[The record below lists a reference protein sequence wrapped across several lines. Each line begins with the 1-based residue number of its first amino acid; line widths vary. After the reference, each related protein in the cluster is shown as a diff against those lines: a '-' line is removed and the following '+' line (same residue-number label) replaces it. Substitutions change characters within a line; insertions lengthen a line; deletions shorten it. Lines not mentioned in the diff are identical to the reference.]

1 MKKNISI
8 NLQGIIFQIEEDGYE
23 QLSRYLASIRTYF
36 SNYEGHEEIVADIE
50 ARIAEIFSARVSPVK
65 QVITQE
71 DVQYLITRMGN
82 VTDFEVEEPLEEEA
96 YASAG
101 GAAGTEAGA
110 EAGAGAA
117 YAAGP
122 KKLYRDMNNKVIAGV
137 SSGIANYLKVDPL
150 WLRLFFVMLVLLGVV
165 SAGVS
170 AATGIIIY
178 VILWIAMPES
188 NLLPETKVRKLFRD
202 PDDKKLAGVCSGIA
216 KYFGV
221 DVAVLRVLFLISIF
235 LGGFGILAYIV
246 LWVAMPEAV
255 TLTERMQ
262 MQGDPV
268 TLAGI
273 ERTLK
278 DNLNMR
284 DSNGEESALAK
295 IILLPIRLIAQVFN
309 WIGRALG
316 PVLAFLITLIRVAAG
331 VILLVISIGLT
342 IALFS
347 TLFFSLGIID
357 ETQYV
362 TIGDFPASVLLG
374 GFPRL
379 GLVAGFFVGLIP
391 LLLLMVLGVSLL
403 IKRTFMKPIVGWS
416 LFGVWLV
423 ALFTMI
429 ATIAMFS
436 GNFRRSGEV
445 TTSKTIPVEGIR
457 TLTLDTY
464 DTGLSFDNVY
474 VEVQENAGPDVEI
487 IQRVEAKGKTEEE
500 AKQNARMITYRA
512 VLNDSTLRFDNSY
525 EFKEGAVFRDQELN
539 LVLRLPKDKPLRL
552 TRNFTYMLPSA
563 ALEGDYSTDKILR
576 NTWQVSGDR
585 LVCLTCAADTLD
597 TESNGG
603 NGENGEFNMDIDMDE
618 DGGSVE
624 MRGSVLLNENEYSSN
639 SRNFNFRDF
648 RSITISG
655 PYHVQLRQGNSYSVV
670 VRAENDELERME
682 LDQSGDGL
690 EISTKRKNF
699 SLFNDREPVLIQI
712 TAPNLN
718 TIELNGA
725 IKADI
730 GSIKA
735 ENLRLHFSGA
745 VQTMANVQVRNLR
758 VDAAGATVSKF
769 TGKAERFELDAT
781 GACGIDADNLEARYV
796 DVDVT
801 GAGVAEVYATNTL
814 RADAS
819 GTSRIVYRGN
829 PKDTIID
836 SSGPSSVKR
845 R

>member
-50 ARIAEIFSARVSPVK
+50 ARVAEIFSARVSPAK

-71 DVQYLITRMGN
+71 DVQYLIMRMGN
-82 VTDFEVEEPLEEEA
+82 VTDFEVEEPMEEEA
-96 YASAG
+96 YKHT
-101 GAAGTEAGA
+101 AAGAGTGA
-110 EAGAGAA
+110 EAGAGGAQA
-117 YAAGP
+117 HAAAGP

-137 SSGIANYLKVDPL
+137 SSGIANYLKIDPL
-150 WLRLFFVMLVLLGVV
+150 WLRLFFVLLVLLGIV

-178 VILWIAMPES
+178 IILWIAMPES

-202 PDDKKLAGVCSGIA
+202 PDDKKLAGVSSGIA

-221 DVAVLRVLFLISIF
+221 DVAVIRLLFLVSIF
-235 LGGFGILAYIV
+235 LGGFGLFAYIV
-246 LWVAMPEAV
+246 LWIAMPEAV

-284 DSNGEESALAK
+284 DSNGEESTLAK
-295 IILLPIRLIAQVFN
+295 IILLPVRLVAQVFN

-316 PVLAFLITLIRVAAG
+316 PILAFLITLIRVAAG

-342 IALFS
+342 VALFS
-347 TLFFSLGIID
+347 TLFVSLGMID
-357 ETQYV
+357 ETQFANF
-362 TIGDFPASVLLG
+362 GDFPASVFLG

-391 LLLLMVLGVSLL
+391 LLMLMVLGVSLL

-445 TTSKTIPVEGIR
+445 ITSRTIPVENIS

-464 DTGLSFDNVY
+464 DTGLDYDNIY
-474 VEVQENAGPDVEI
+474 MEVQEANGPDVEI
-487 IQRVEAKGKTEEE
+487 VQRVEAKGRTEEE
-500 AKQNARMITYRA
+500 AKENARMITYRA
-512 VLNDSTLRFDNSY
+512 VLNDSTLRLDDSY
-525 EFKEGAVFRDQELN
+525 EFKQGAVFRDQELS
-539 LVLRLPKDKPLRL
+539 LVLKLPKDKPLRL
-552 TRNFTYMLPSA
+552 TRSFYYMLPSA
-563 ALEGDYSTDKILR
+563 ALEGNYDLDKVIR
-576 NTWQVSGDR
+576 NTWQASGDR
-585 LVCLTCAADTLD
+585 LVCLTCATDTLS
-597 TESNGG
+597 TESG
-603 NGENGEFNMDIDMDE
+603 NGFNLDDT
-618 DGGSVE
+618 GTAE
-624 MRGSVLLNENEYSSN
+624 MSGSVLLNDSEYSSN
-639 SRNFNFRDF
+639 SRSYNFRDF
-648 RSITISG
+648 NRVTISG
-655 PYHVQLRQGNSYSVV
+655 PYHVQLRQGDTYSVS
-670 VRAENDELERME
+670 VRAGEAELKRIE
-682 LDQSGDGL
+682 LDQSGNELD
-690 EISTKRKNF
+690 ISTDEKFFRMFK
-699 SLFNDREPVLIQI
+699 DRDPVLIQI
-712 TAPNLN
+712 TAPDIN

-730 GSIKA
+730 GSLKA
-735 ENLRLHFSGA
+735 ESLRMNLTGA
-745 VQTMANVQVRNLR
+745 IQTMANLNVRNLR
-758 VDAAGATVSKF
+758 VDASGATASTFV
-769 TGKAERFELDAT
+769 GKADRFELDAT
-781 GACGIDADNLEARYV
+781 GACVVQADRLEARYV
-796 DVDVT
+796 DADVT
-801 GAGVAEVYATNTL
+801 GAGMAEVYATNTL

-819 GTSRIVYRGN
+819 GSSHIVYRGN
-829 PKDTIID
+829 PSDTIID
-836 SSGPSSVKR
+836 SSGPSTVKR

>member
-50 ARIAEIFSARVSPVK
+50 ARVAEIFSARVSPAK

-71 DVQYLITRMGN
+71 DVQYLILRMGN
-82 VTDFEVEEPLEEEA
+82 VTDFEVEEPVEEEA
-96 YASAG
+96 YTN
-101 GAAGTEAGA
+101 AGTGAKSGPGPDPKA
-110 EAGAGAA
+110 EAAQE
-117 YAAGP
+117 AAGP
-122 KKLYRDMNNKVIAGV
+122 KKLYRDVNHKVISGV
-137 SSGIANYLKVDPL
+137 SSGIANYLSIDPL
-150 WLRLFFVMLVLLGVV
+150 WIRLFFVLLVLLGIV

-188 NLLPETKVRKLFRD
+188 NLLPESKVRKLFRD
-202 PDDKKLAGVCSGIA
+202 PEDKKLAGVSSGIA

-221 DVAVLRVLFLISIF
+221 DVAVVRLLFLVSIF

-246 LWVAMPEAV
+246 LWIAMPEAV

-295 IILLPIRLIAQVFN
+295 IILLPVRLVAQIFN
-309 WIGRALG
+309 WLGRALG
-316 PVLAFLITLIRVAAG
+316 PVLAFLVTLIRVAAG
-331 VILLVISIGLT
+331 VILLVISLGLT
-342 IALFS
+342 VALFS
-347 TLFFSLGIID
+347 TLFVSLGMID
-357 ETQYV
+357 EAQY
-362 TIGDFPASVLLG
+362 INLGDFPASVMLG

-391 LLLLMVLGVSLL
+391 LLLLIVLGISLL
-403 IKRTFMKPIVGWS
+403 IKRTVMKPIVGWS
-416 LFGVWLV
+416 MFGVWLV

-436 GNFRRSGEV
+436 SNFRRSGEV
-445 TTSKTIPVEGIR
+445 ITSKTVPVDAFG
-457 TLTLDTY
+457 TLTLDAY
-464 DTGLSFDNVY
+464 DTGLDY
-474 VEVQENAGPDVEI
+474 DDIYIDIQENNGSTVEI
-487 IQRVEAKGKTEEE
+487 MQRVEAKGRTEEE
-500 AKQNARMITYRA
+500 AQQNARMVTYRT
-512 VLNDSTLRFDNSY
+512 VLNDSTLRFDDSY
-525 EFKEGAVFRDQELN
+525 EFKQGAAFRDQELS
-539 LVLRLPKDKPLRL
+539 LVLKLPKDKPLRL
-552 TRNFTYMLPSA
+552 TRNFYSMLPSA
-563 ALEGDYSTDKILR
+563 ALEGNYERDKILR

-585 LVCLTCAADTLD
+585 LVCLTCATDTLSTD
-597 TESNGG
+597 SDRDEFDMEMKLDD
-603 NGENGEFNMDIDMDE
+603 ENSSI
-618 DGGSVE
+618 E
-624 MRGSVLLNENEYSSN
+624 MRGSVLLNESEYSSN
-639 SRNFNFRDF
+639 SRSFNFRDF
-648 RSITISG
+648 QRVTISG
-655 PYHVQLRQGNSYSVV
+655 PYHVQLRQGDNYTVT
-670 VRAENDELERME
+670 VRAGNDELERME
-682 LDQSGDGL
+682 LDQSGDEL
-690 EISTKRKNF
+690 EIRTEKKYF
-699 SLFNDREPVLIQI
+699 SLFDDREPVLIQI
-712 TAPNLN
+712 TAPDIN

-735 ENLRLHFSGA
+735 DNLRMNLSGA
-745 VQTMANVQVRNLR
+745 IQTMANLNVRNLR

-769 TGKAERFELDAT
+769 TGKADRFELDAT

-829 PKDTIID
+829 PSDTVID

>member
-50 ARIAEIFSARVSPVK
+50 ARVAEIFSARVSPAK

-71 DVQYLITRMGN
+71 DVQYLIMRMGN

-96 YASAG
+96 YTTAG
-101 GAAGTEAGA
+101 AGAGT

-117 YAAGP
+117 YVHATAGTR
-122 KKLYRDMNNKVIAGV
+122 KLFRDMNNKVIAGV
-137 SSGIANYLKVDPL
+137 SSGIANYLSVDPL
-150 WLRLFFVMLVLLGVV
+150 WIRLFFVLLVLLGVV

-170 AATGIIIY
+170 AATGVIIY
-178 VILWIAMPES
+178 SILWIAMPES
-188 NLLPETKVRKLFRD
+188 SVLPENKVRKLFRD

-221 DVAVLRVLFLISIF
+221 DVAVIRLLFLVSIF

-246 LWVAMPEAV
+246 LWIAMPEAV

-284 DSNGEESALAK
+284 DSNGEESTLAK
-295 IILLPIRLIAQVFN
+295 ILLLPIRLVAQVIN
-309 WIGRALG
+309 WLGRALG
-316 PVLAFLITLIRVAAG
+316 PILAFFITLIRVAAG
-331 VILLVISIGLT
+331 VILLVVSIGLT
-342 IALFS
+342 VALFS
-347 TLFFSLGIID
+347 TFFVSLGLID
-357 ETQYV
+357 EAQYIQ
-362 TIGDFPASVLLG
+362 IGDFPASVMLG

-391 LLLLMVLGVSLL
+391 LILLMVLGVSLL

-416 LFGVWLV
+416 MFGVWLV

-429 ATIAMFS
+429 ATIVMFS
-436 GNFRRSGEV
+436 NNFRRSGEV
-445 TTSKTIPVEGIR
+445 VTSKTVPVGNIG
-457 TLTLDTY
+457 TLTLDAY
-464 DTGLSFDNVY
+464 DTGLNYNRVY
-474 VEVQENAGPDVEI
+474 IEVQEGSSPDVEI
-487 IQRVEAKGKTEEE
+487 VQRIEAKGKTEEE
-500 AKQNARMITYRA
+500 AKANARMVSYRA
-512 VLNDSTLRFDNSY
+512 VLNDSTLRFDDSY
-525 EFKEGAVFRDQELN
+525 EFKEGATFRDQELS
-539 LVLRLPKDKPLRL
+539 LVLRLPKEKPLRL
-552 TRNFTYMLPSA
+552 TRNFVYLLPSA
-563 ALEGDYSTDKILR
+563 ALEGNYGQEKIAR

-597 TESNGG
+597 TESDFSSDS
-603 NGENGEFNMDIDMDE
+603 GEFNMDLNMDE
-618 DGGSVE
+618 DMSSIE
-624 MRGSVLLNENEYSSN
+624 MRGSVLLDEKEYSSN
-639 SRNFNFRDF
+639 SRSFNFRDF
-648 RSITISG
+648 NRITISG
-655 PYHVQLRQGNSYSVV
+655 PYHVQLRQGSSYRVA
-670 VRAENDELERME
+670 VRAAKDELERMK
-682 LDQSGDGL
+682 LDQQGNEL
-690 EISTKRKNF
+690 EIRTEQKYFRLFDDRK
-699 SLFNDREPVLIQI
+699 PVLIQI
-712 TAPNLN
+712 TAPDINN
-718 TIELNGA
+718 IELNGA

-730 GSIKA
+730 GNLKA
-735 ENLRLHFSGA
+735 DNLKMSLSGA
-745 VQTMANVQVRNLR
+745 IQTLANLNVRNLS
-758 VDAAGATVSKF
+758 VDASGATISKF
-769 TGKAERFELDAT
+769 TGKADRFELDAT

-829 PKDTIID
+829 PSDTIID
-836 SSGPSSVKR
+836 SSGPSSVR
-845 R
+845 RR

>member
-23 QLSRYLASIRTYF
+23 QLSRYLASIRAYF
-36 SNYEGHEEIVADIE
+36 STYEGHEEIVADIE
-50 ARIAEIFSARVSPVK
+50 ARVAEIFSARVSPAK

-71 DVQYLITRMGN
+71 DVAYLIMRMGN
-82 VTDFEVEEPLEEEA
+82 VTDFEVEEPVEEEA
-96 YASAG
+96 YRHTA
-101 GAAGTEAGA
+101 
-110 EAGAGAA
+110 AGAGAETNA
-117 YAAGP
+117 GEPQPHAAAGP
-122 KKLYRDMNNKVIAGV
+122 KKLFRDMNNKVIAGV
-137 SSGIANYLKVDPL
+137 SSGIANYLKLDPL
-150 WLRLFFVMLVLLGVV
+150 WIRLFFVLLVLLGIV

-202 PDDKKLAGVCSGIA
+202 PDDKKLAGVSSGIA

-221 DVAVLRVLFLISIF
+221 DVAVIRLLFLVSIF
-235 LGGFGILAYIV
+235 LGGFGLFAYIV
-246 LWVAMPEAV
+246 LWIAMPEAV

-284 DSNGEESALAK
+284 DSNGEESTLAK
-295 IILLPIRLIAQVFN
+295 IILLPVRLVAQVFN

-316 PVLAFLITLIRVAAG
+316 PILAFLITLIRVAAG
-331 VILLVISIGLT
+331 VMLLVISIGLT

-347 TLFFSLGIID
+347 TLFVSLGMID
-357 ETQYV
+357 ETQ
-362 TIGDFPASVLLG
+362 IANLGDFPASVYLG

-391 LLLLMVLGVSLL
+391 LLMLMVLGMSLL

-445 TTSKTIPVEGIR
+445 ITSKTIPIENIN
-457 TLTLDTY
+457 TLTLDAY
-464 DTGLSFDNVY
+464 DTGLNYDDIY
-474 VEVQENAGPDVEI
+474 VEVQEANGPDVELV
-487 IQRVEAKGKTEEE
+487 QRVEAKGRTEEQ
-500 AKQNARMITYRA
+500 AKENAQMITYRA
-512 VLNDSTLRFDNSY
+512 VLNDSTLRLDDSY
-525 EFKEGAVFRDQELN
+525 EFKPGAVFRDQELS
-539 LVLRLPKDKPLRL
+539 LVLKLPKDKPLRL
-552 TRNFTYMLPSA
+552 TRSFYYLLPSA
-563 ALEGDYSTDKILR
+563 ALEGNYDLDKVIR

-585 LVCLTCAADTLD
+585 LACITCATDTLS
-597 TESNGG
+597 TENDNSSS
-603 NGENGEFNMDIDMDE
+603 FNPDGSSAADM
-618 DGGSVE
+618 S
-624 MRGSVLLNENEYSSN
+624 GSVLLNDSEYSSN
-639 SRNFNFRDF
+639 SRSYNFRDF
-648 RSITISG
+648 NRITISG
-655 PYHVQLRQGNSYSVV
+655 PYHVQLRQGDTFSVS
-670 VRAENDELERME
+670 VRAGEAELKHIE
-682 LDQSGDGL
+682 LDQSGDEL
-690 EISTKRKNF
+690 EIGTDEKFFRMFK
-699 SLFNDREPVLIQI
+699 DRDPVLIQI
-712 TAPNLN
+712 TAPDIN

-730 GSIKA
+730 GSINA
-735 ENLRLHFSGA
+735 ESLRMNLSGA
-745 VQTMANVQVRNLR
+745 IQTMANLNVRNLR
-758 VDAAGATVSKF
+758 VDASGATASTFV
-769 TGKAERFELDAT
+769 GKAERFELDAT
-781 GACGIDADNLEARYV
+781 GACVVHADRLEASYV
-796 DVDVT
+796 DADVT

-819 GTSRIVYRGN
+819 GSSHIVYRGN
-829 PKDTIID
+829 PSDTIID